1 MIVKAQ
7 SLTKSLSEN
16 KNFYLLY
23 GANNG
28 LIEETIE
35 NILKPKLS
43 KNIFNY
49 DESEII
55 SNIDEF
61 KENIL
66 NKSFFDN
73 EKLIIISRGSDKI
86 LKTIESLIEKK
97 ISETTIIIKANILE
111 KKSKLRSFFEKDVN
125 TICVPFYED
134 NYQSLSFI
142 TKNFFLKNKINIS
155 TQNMNY
161 IVERSRNN
169 RLNLKNELEK
179 IKNFCHNKSS
189 IEFNEILKLT
199 NSAENYNI
207 SELIDQCLIKNKK
220 KVISILNE
228 NVSTIEDNILI
239 IRTFLNKLKRLKK
252 LKIEIENKKNPE
264 QVISSFRP
272 PIFWKDK
279 DIIKQ
284 QLKILSL
291 NKIQTFIKRINKLEL
306 IVKKN
311 STLSNEIT
319 NTFVLELLDSPSSSV

>member
-1 MIVKAQ
+1 MIVKAA
-7 SLTKSLSEN
+7 SLSKNFDEN

-35 NILKPKLS
+35 NILKPKLP

-61 KENIL
+61 EENIL

-86 LKTIESLIEKK
+86 LKIIDNLLEKK
-97 ISETTIIIKANILE
+97 ISETVIIIKASILE
-111 KKSKLRSFFEKDVN
+111 KKSKLRSFFEKDIN

-134 NYQSLSFI
+134 NYQSLTLI
-142 TKNFFLKNKINIS
+142 AKNFFLKNKINIS

-161 IVERSRNN
+161 IVEKSRKNRSN
-169 RLNLKNELEK
+169 LNNELEK
-179 IKNFCHNKSS
+179 IKNFCHKKTT
-189 IEFNEILKLT
+189 IDFNEILKLT

-207 SELIDQCLIKNKK
+207 SELVDHCLVKNKK
-220 KVISILNE
+220 KVINILNE
-228 NVSTIEDNILI
+228 NISTIEDNILI
-239 IRTFLNKLKRLKK
+239 TRTFLNKLKRLKK
-252 LKIEIENKKNPE
+252 LKFEIENKENLE

-272 PIFWKDK
+272 PIFWKDQ
-279 DIIKQ
+279 DMIKQ
-284 QLKILSL
+284 QLKNLTL
-291 NKIQTFIKRINKLEL
+291 DKIKTIIKKINKLEL
-306 IVKKN
+306 LVKKN
-311 STLSNEIT
+311 SNFSNKIT
-319 NTFVLELLDSPSSSV
+319 NNFVLEMLDLPNNSL

>member
-86 LKTIESLIEKK
+86 LKTIESLLEKK

-134 NYQSLSFI
+134 NYQSLSFS

-220 KVISILNE
+220 KVINILNE